1 MRTFLFWGEL
11 TLNHRWIFK
20 MTLFK
25 TFMVPLARAPLNK
38 LLASCPVCFQR
49 FSIALGSKPKDH
61 PTKKTACLGIPL
73 AHVLPGSSRPVAFQW
88 PLSARPHTFGFSTC
102 PELETVP
109 CVQPHG
115 SAVMLHQS
123 HANHAS
129 RLLFVI

>member
-25 TFMVPLARAPLNK
+25 TFIVPLARAPLNK

-61 PTKKTACLGIPL
+61 PTKKKQLVWEFHWPMSCQDPL
-73 AHVLPGSSRPVAFQW
+73 AQ
-88 PLSARPHTFGFSTC
+88 
-102 PELETVP
+102 
-109 CVQPHG
+109 
-115 SAVMLHQS
+115 
-123 HANHAS
+123 
-129 RLLFVI
+129 